1 MLSPGLCWGFQIPQP
16 VQKPSARTSSFVKF
30 IILQSLIVGD
40 RRASSVPGVEMDPT
54 DLGPGT
60 PTWLGVTGTV
70 LLGSSTVIRDIS
82 RKKATERAMD
92 SAEIGTSV

>member
-1 MLSPGLCWGFQIPQP
+1 
-16 VQKPSARTSSFVKF
+16 
-30 IILQSLIVGD
+30 
-40 RRASSVPGVEMDPT
+40 MDPT

-92 SAEIGTSV
+92 RAEIGTSV